1 MMEIRICRKGGTS
14 SDQDLDSIRVGPW
27 HPDSPGNREMLRVIL
42 ESGNE
47 IDGPGSHWIE
57 TAQTDMVVSC
67 E

>member
-14 SDQDLDSIRVGPW
+14 LDQEVDSIRVGPW
-27 HPDSPGNREMLRVIL
+27 HPDSPGNREMLRIII

-47 IDGPGSHWIE
+47 IDGLGSHWLEASE
-57 TAQTDMVVSC
+57 TGEVVSC